1 LVFGS
6 GAAEELRVSDLA
18 AGKGNLPV
26 TVGGGGRGWARGHGR
41 ASRLRGVPPSRP
53 SPASGGRGRSVA
65 ALAPSPACGEGRGGG
80 GRRGSRKGPIPQ
92 SCDST
97 GSHPTSRASI
107 RGHRPDSGSWS
118 STTGGSEARSSQ
130 RSSPSPSRYTQ

>member
-1 LVFGS
+1 KFQ
-6 GAAEELRVSDLA
+6 VSEFY
-18 AGKGNLPV
+18 AGKRKLPV
-26 TVGGGGRGWARGHGR
+26 TFGRGGRGWARGHGR

-53 SPASGGRGRSVA
+53 SPASGGRGRSGA
-65 ALAPSPACGEGRGGG
+65 ALAPSPACGGGRGGG
-80 GRRGSRKGPIPQ
+80 GRGGSRKGPTPT

-97 GSHPTSRASI
+97 GSHPTSGASI